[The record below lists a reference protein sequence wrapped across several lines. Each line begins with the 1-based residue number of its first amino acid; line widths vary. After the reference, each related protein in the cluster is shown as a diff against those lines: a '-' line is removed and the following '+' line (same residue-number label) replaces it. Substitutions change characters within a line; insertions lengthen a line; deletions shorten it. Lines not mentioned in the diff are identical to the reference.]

1 MNFHQAEPEK
11 DEADKL
17 RQFREWLGDRS
28 MWDDPSE
35 CSKKAKELKLTGI
48 MGNKHNS
55 TKIIHKDAR
64 YICYSD
70 RTCLGSL
77 RIELG

>member
-11 DEADKL
+11 DKADKL

-28 MWDDPSE
+28 MWDDPSK
-35 CSKKAKELKLTGI
+35 CSKKAKELTGI
-48 MGNKHNS
+48 MSNKHNG
-55 TKIIHKDAR
+55 TKIIHQDAR
-64 YICYSD
+64 YIRKSD